1 MLRNMGIE
9 TLPEDAIKLLHHMVH
24 LPRNQSYPYCEDAY
38 ESFNPE
44 IKLFLSKNLLTR
56 LPGEITN
63 LTSLKVLSLRNN
75 QLTELPHSFGRLVN
89 LAELNVSF
97 NKLRWLPYEMLSL
110 VAGKGKLVG
119 INTSFNPWLKAT
131 SASEG
136 LMTRSPGLIR
146 GLSAVQIQEQID
158 DLLEEPEFQE
168 RSCSSPKIRQL
179 WSLWIQLTIAQR
191 KADLPPDTPMRST
204 WTEDGTSR
212 VAPHH
217 AWKKDPILLGSSYI
231 TFFET
236 DGTVTLNTSKHFP
249 APSTITDLTTPIPVQ
264 RHGPTPL
271 PCDSTN
277 SIQHRHG
284 ARSLFSLA
292 LRACSSHL
300 FLSSIDADLPEIPD
314 QIRQMLHLSHDV
326 AEEGGRKCSVCQREY
341 IMPAAEWVEYWHCS
355 PDVASA
361 PRPDDEDL
369 YLPFL
374 RRSCSWGCAVAVQTE
389 RGELGLC
396 A

>member
-1 MLRNMGIE
+1 MGIE

-38 ESFNPE
+38 ESFIPE

-63 LTSLKVLSLRNN
+63 LASLKVLSLRNN
-75 QLTELPHSFGRLVN
+75 QLTELPHSLGRLVN

-119 INTSFNPWLKAT
+119 INTSFNPWIKAT
-131 SASEG
+131 MSTDG
-136 LMTRSPGLIR
+136 PIVRSPGLIR

-168 RSCSSPKIRQL
+168 RSCSSPKIRRL

-191 KADLPPDTPMRST
+191 KAALPPDTPMRST
-204 WTEDGTSR
+204 WTDDAMSR

-217 AWKKDPILLGSSYI
+217 AWKKDPILLGSSHI

-236 DGTVTLNTSKHFP
+236 DGTMTLNTSKHFP
-249 APSTITDLTTPIPVQ
+249 APSSISDHTTPIAVQ
-264 RHGPTPL
+264 RNGPSPL
-271 PCDSTN
+271 PIDSTN
-277 SIQHRHG
+277 QIQHHHG

-292 LRACSSHL
+292 LSTCASSL
-300 FLSSIDADLPEIPD
+300 FLSSIDAKLEIPD
-314 QIRQMLHLSHDV
+314 QVRQMLHLSHDV
-326 AEEGGRKCSVCQREY
+326 EEEGGRKCSVCAREY
-341 IMPAAEWVEYWHCS
+341 IMPAAEWIEYWHCS
-355 PDVASA
+355 PDVAGA
-361 PRPDDEDL
+361 PRPEDEDL

-374 RRSCSWGCAVAVQTE
+374 RRSCSWACAVEVQRE
-389 RGELGLC
+389 RDELGLC